1 MVLEYLER
9 SRQEMLEKQIAL
21 GERVQSLQNSLKEN
35 IKFIQMLEESSDPNY
50 AAFTPREVNGHND
63 EKIKELK
70 EEQQLISTKLQ
81 EEQKQ
86 ISDLKLKIL
95 EINSVIKVLK
105 ERIESDNDS
114 GTGLERLEDYSISSR
129 LMILET
135 QEKERQRIARDL
147 HDSTVQNLTSLVHK
161 AELCMKLMDV
171 DPIRCRLE
179 LSTLGKTLRS
189 IIDDTRTMIYDLR
202 PMSFDDI
209 GFDVTVERFLDKL
222 KSNTVGVKISY
233 EICGEP
239 YPFNSVIAITLLRII
254 QEGCSNAVK
263 HANADHIKV
272 QLSYLQNELQ
282 LLISDD
288 GDGFDPESLPKESR
302 DDNSGFG
309 MSMMRERVFLLSG
322 TVDVQS
328 KIGEGCTIK
337 VNIPIK
343 VEEK

>member
-21 GERVQSLQNSLKEN
+21 GERVQNLQNSLKEN

-70 EEQQLISTKLQ
+70 EEQQLISAKLQ

-105 ERIESDNDS
+105 ERIDSDNDS

-179 LSTLGKTLRS
+179 LSTLSKTLRS
-189 IIDDTRTMIYDLR
+189 VIDDTRTMIYDLR

-222 KSNTVGVKISY
+222 KSSTVGVKISY

>member
-63 EKIKELK
+63 EKSKERK
-70 EEQQLISTKLQ
+70 EEQQLISAKLQ

-135 QEKERQRIARDL
+135 QEKERQ
-147 HDSTVQNLTSLVHK
+147 T
-161 AELCMKLMDV
+161 
-171 DPIRCRLE
+171 
-179 LSTLGKTLRS
+179 
-189 IIDDTRTMIYDLR
+189 
-202 PMSFDDI
+202 
-209 GFDVTVERFLDKL
+209 
-222 KSNTVGVKISY
+222 
-233 EICGEP
+233 
-239 YPFNSVIAITLLRII
+239 
-254 QEGCSNAVK
+254 
-263 HANADHIKV
+263 
-272 QLSYLQNELQ
+272 
-282 LLISDD
+282 
-288 GDGFDPESLPKESR
+288 
-302 DDNSGFG
+302 
-309 MSMMRERVFLLSG
+309 
-322 TVDVQS
+322 
-328 KIGEGCTIK
+328 
-337 VNIPIK
+337 
-343 VEEK
+343 EEQQ